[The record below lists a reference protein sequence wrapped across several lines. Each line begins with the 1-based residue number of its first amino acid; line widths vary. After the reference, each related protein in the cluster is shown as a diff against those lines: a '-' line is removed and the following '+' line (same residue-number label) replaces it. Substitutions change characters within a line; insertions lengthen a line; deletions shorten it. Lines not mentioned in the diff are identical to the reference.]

1 MFAAFL
7 FLLGEMGELTGRSE
21 MTPAVGTLQP
31 KDGLLT
37 RFEATQKSCVFKVA
51 HAIITAGS
59 VPDLLRLKLVF
70 LAIVVE

>member
-7 FLLGEMGELTGRSE
+7 FLLSEMGELTGRSE
-21 MTPAVGTLQP
+21 MTLAVGTLQP
-31 KDGLLT
+31 KDELLA

-51 HAIITAGS
+51 YAIITAGS